1 MNGTSLLGAIKPPPP
16 IIQIASGKGG
26 VGKTWFS
33 ITLADALASMKRNV
47 LLFDGDLGL
56 ANVDVQLGIAPKYDL
71 GSVIAG
77 RVKLSDAIIT
87 YRHDTVSGNS
97 QGDFDV
103 LAGKSGSGVLN
114 ALTQPELKGLQQGI
128 IVLGDQYDHVVVDL
142 AAGLDQ
148 SVMSLCPKG
157 STTLM
162 IVNDEP
168 TSLTDAYAF
177 IKLLTRQEPQADIR
191 IVINQAQSKEQARRT
206 FAALSNAC
214 RNFLEFDLQLL
225 GFVPKDNLVRDSIR
239 HQTPILFRHPQSKA
253 GEAVKRIAEALLT
266 KIPVNTVASPQSM
279 TGR

>member
-1 MNGTSLLGAIKPPPP
+1 MKERSVLGAIMPPPA

-33 ITLADALASMKRNV
+33 ITLADALASMKRSV

-56 ANVDVQLGIAPKYDL
+56 ANVDVQLGLSPRHDL

-77 RVKLSDAIIT
+77 RVKLSDAITT
-87 YRHDTVSGNS
+87 YRHETISKDV
-97 QGDFDV
+97 QGHFDV

-114 ALTQPELKGLQQGI
+114 ALTQPEIMGLQQGI
-128 IVLGDQYDHVVVDL
+128 VALSQHYDHVVVDL

-148 SVMSLCPKG
+148 GVMSLCPSG

-177 IKLLTRQEPQADIR
+177 IKLLTRQEQQADIR
-191 IVINQAQSKEQARRT
+191 VIINQAQNKDQARRT

-214 RNFLEFDLQLL
+214 QNFLKYELHLL
-225 GFVPKDNLVRDSIR
+225 GFVPKDNLVQDSIR
-239 HQTPILFRHPQSKA
+239 HQTPLLFRHPQSEA
-253 GEAVKRIAEALLT
+253 GEAVKRIAEALLA
-266 KIPVNTVASPQSM
+266 KRPVDTRASPKSM
-279 TGR
+279 TM